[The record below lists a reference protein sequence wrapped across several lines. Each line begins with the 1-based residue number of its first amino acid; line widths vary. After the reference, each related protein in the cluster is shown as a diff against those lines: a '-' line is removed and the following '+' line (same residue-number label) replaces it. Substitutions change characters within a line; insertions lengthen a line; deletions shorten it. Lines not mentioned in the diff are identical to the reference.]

1 MVGNRFGPWL
11 DAQLRERGMTQAELA
26 RKMETSTGA
35 ISSWIHGK
43 RHPTPASCR
52 SIAGILR
59 LPVDVVL
66 EAAGHRPP
74 SRDDLPADVREVA
87 ALMEGLPEVHRTEI
101 VAFARWR
108 RERWQDGG

>member
-1 MVGNRFGPWL
+1 MSGMRFGPWL
-11 DAQLRERGMTQAELA
+11 DTQLRERGMTQAELA

-35 ISSWIHGK
+35 VSSWIHGK

-52 SIAGILR
+52 GIAGILR
-59 LPVDVVL
+59 LPVDEVL

-74 SRDDLPADVREVA
+74 NSGEVPPDVREVA
-87 ALMEGLPEVHRTEI
+87 TLMEGLPDQHRAEI

-108 RERWQDGG
+108 RERWQHGV